1 VFIDIWGS
9 LRQAKKK
16 RRGATTIWQHASM
29 YIAAQDS
36 MRLVIKGVFD
46 FLVSAS
52 LAYEPGCG

>member
-1 VFIDIWGS
+1 MGLTAAS
-9 LRQAKKK
+9 QKK